1 MGSSQRTSAGTAI
14 LVDRMTAP
22 LVKEDKILIEGRMQY
37 VTLLLPDNLELTIV
51 NTYASRTSRS
61 RAPLWR
67 RISEANFTAD
77 HIIVGGDFNH
87 LKEEE
92 TKGTAGQR
100 RMHRRKSAAWHQ
112 LTLQYGLTDAWTL
125 DSFRKMSKKE
135 FTYTMG
141 ERARGRPSPE

>member
-1 MGSSQRTSAGTAI
+1 
-14 LVDRMTAP
+14 MTAP

-87 LKEEE
+87 LEEEE

-100 RMHRRKSAAWHQ
+100 RMHGRKSAAWHQ

-135 FTYTMG
+135 FMYTMG